1 MAGTGHN
8 NHAATELL
16 MLQFLM
22 VLHFLHK
29 LCCLTQIFSLFD
41 EAVVRALLLALRQV
55 SSGEGEWFVLRGL
68 SV

>member
-16 MLQFLM
+16 MLHFLM

-29 LCCLTQIFSLFD
+29 LCCLTQTFSLFD
-41 EAVVRALLLALRQV
+41 EAVAVRALLLALRQV
-55 SSGEGEWFVLRGL
+55 SSGEWFVLRGL